1 MQRYMNMND
10 GKKERFK
17 IMVAYV
23 FFIEFLVVSAPI
35 FSAILPSTTLSVQQE
50 QTQAVQ
56 STDQPTDETAQ
67 VPVFTYPPIPT
78 TIRDGKTVLPLCSS
92 FPSEGGTAIVA
103 KQMLAGAKS
112 YIKSLQF
119 FMDEASLR
127 NKNFIIEHR
136 GNNDS
141 MGLLGLSTIKSNVA
155 LTPLLYGMVD
165 VETFFS
171 TESMI
176 KRKELFLMFPQLG
189 DTEIRALKLQNM
201 IHFRPSE
208 AQELRLLA
216 TYAIK
221 MLHRNKVAVLYE
233 ASQWGDRQLAMLKT
247 ILKDFGVE
255 ALTIQSYPQG
265 TVEIEQALDNITK
278 VSPNTVFCFAQP
290 RPAYTFVRNA
300 LNKGLY
306 ECMFLGT
313 SALNAVQKILK
324 TALGLDVVCTSVVP
338 PEDSQLPLLTDY
350 TKALES
356 FLSFRAHS
364 VFYLEAYINIELML
378 MCLERLQGPVTIEA
392 MIASFETM
400 KNLSVRGLPINF
412 NDENRSLS
420 SSLWINPGF
429 GKTWIQLSEEAYAEH

>member
-1 MQRYMNMND
+1 MPTYLSMGN
-10 GKKERFK
+10 GKKERCTA
-17 IMVAYV
+17 MVRYRVLIGLLLLPAHN
-23 FFIEFLVVSAPI
+23 FA
-35 FSAILPSTTLSVQQE
+35 AISSVPA
-50 QTQAVQ
+50 QAVPVVEK
-56 STDQPTDETAQ
+56 QPTIVTS
-67 VPVFTYPPIPT
+67 YPSIIT
-78 TIRDGKTVLPLCSS
+78 TVREGKTIVPICSS
-92 FPSEGGTAIVA
+92 FPAEGGTAIVA
-103 KQMLAGAKS
+103 QQMLAGAKS
-112 YIKSLQF
+112 YIKTLQF
-119 FMDEASLR
+119 FMDDASSR

-136 GNNDS
+136 GNNDF
-141 MGLLGLSTIKSNVA
+141 MGLAGLRTIKSNLA

-165 VETFFS
+165 IETFFS

-176 KRKELFLMFPQLG
+176 KRNELFLMFPQLG
-189 DTEIRALKLQNM
+189 DNAIRSMKVQNI

-208 AQELRLLA
+208 AQELKTLA

-247 ILKDFGVE
+247 ILSDFGLE
-255 ALTIQSYPQG
+255 PLTIQSYPQG

-278 VSPNTVFCFAQP
+278 VSPNAVFCLAQP

-338 PEDSQLPLLTDY
+338 PEESDLPIVQDY
-350 TKALES
+350 TKTLES

-378 MCLERLQGPVTIEA
+378 TCLERLSGPVNIEN
-392 MIASFETM
+392 MISSFESM
-400 KNLSVRGLPINF
+400 KDITLRGFPINF
-412 NDENRSLS
+412 NEADRSLS

-429 GKTWIQLSEEAYAEH
+429 GKPWIKLDEDAS

>member
-1 MQRYMNMND
+1 
-10 GKKERFK
+10 
-17 IMVAYV
+17 MVLIWV
-23 FFIEFLVVSAPI
+23 LTGFLLVGRLMCLEMAPAQQDDKQVAQTTSVIQQPPAVV
-35 FSAILPSTTLSVQQE
+35 
-50 QTQAVQ
+50 
-56 STDQPTDETAQ
+56 
-67 VPVFTYPPIPT
+67 YPPIPT
-78 TIRDGKTVLPLCSS
+78 TVRDGKTVVPICSS

-119 FMDEASLR
+119 FMDEASVR
-127 NKNFIIEHR
+127 TKNFIIEHR
-136 GNNDS
+136 GNNDA
-141 MGLLGLSTIKSNVA
+141 LGLAGLRAIKKNAA

-165 VETFFS
+165 IENFFS
-171 TESMI
+171 IESMVT
-176 KRKELFLMFPQLG
+176 RKELFLMFPQLG
-189 DTEIRALKLQNM
+189 DTPIRELKLPNI

-247 ILKDFGVE
+247 ILKDFGIE

-278 VSPNTVFCFAQP
+278 VSPNTVFCLAQP

-338 PEDSQLPLLTDY
+338 PEESTLPLLADY

-378 MCLERLQGPVTIEA
+378 MCLERLQGPISIDA
-392 MIASFETM
+392 MITSFESM
-400 KNLSVRGLPINF
+400 KNVSVGGLPINF
-412 NDENRSLS
+412 KEEGRSLS

-429 GKTWIQLSEEAYAEH
+429 DKPWIQVPEEEYA